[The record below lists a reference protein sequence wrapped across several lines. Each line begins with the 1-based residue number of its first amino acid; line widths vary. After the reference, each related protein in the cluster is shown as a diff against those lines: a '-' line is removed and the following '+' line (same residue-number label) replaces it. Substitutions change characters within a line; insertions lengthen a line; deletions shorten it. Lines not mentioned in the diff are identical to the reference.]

1 MGCVAWRASSIAKR
15 LLSDWAVGAIAQGSA
30 GVYRLEPGGVR
41 LNWWLR
47 RLRVDSIYLTT
58 NPGVNARRQL
68 PLPEVRVALYNCTI
82 SGVHLT
88 ALALGEGLLATSL
101 GCRAGGVA
109 VEVPRRASDN
119 PASEPSPV
127 PTMSSGGAGGAFLVL
142 KQGLR
147 LPPYAPRVRITG
159 IAFPN
164 LAFDFRLPR
173 GRTGE
178 TEIQLER
185 LEWLMT
191 GLEIDPADTGAAARP
206 LFSRTIELVASNF
219 EAHPDKAVVVRVGQ
233 LRASLTDSTLEVR
246 GVDFC
251 PTGSDRAFA
260 RSQRYRHDLIKI
272 TVGRAKAQGL
282 DFGAFAVGRGTSA
295 RRLEVDSFRAD
306 ISSDKRRPDNP
317 SHQPH
322 RTPQQWIADLDET
335 LSVDSVVVQ
344 DGEIVYREHSV
355 GRMRPGVITFAH
367 IQATATRVRHIVG
380 RRGSADAMALT
391 ASANLQHVGELK
403 VQFEVPLD
411 ASQFDMDLQGTLG
424 AMPATALNAFVE
436 EVAPLKIASGEVT
449 EVGFRVKVTAGVARG
464 TITPRFNDLS
474 IAVTARGSGGIM
486 GGGGIVGGVARSLAS
501 FAANRWKVRSNNP
514 ENAKAPVLRGKIR
527 HVFRSRRDAPRIL
540 VGERTRRALAGRQ
553 QVAERRRWVISR
565 VTT

>member
-1 MGCVAWRASSIAKR
+1 MCCVAWRASSIAKR

-58 NPGVNARRQL
+58 NPGVNARRRL
-68 PLPEVRVALYNCTI
+68 PLPTVRVALYNCTI

-88 ALALGEGLLATSL
+88 TLALGEGLLATSF

-109 VEVPRRASDN
+109 VDVPRRAPDSL
-119 PASEPSPV
+119 ASESSPV
-127 PTMSSGGAGGAFLVL
+127 PATSSGGAGRAFLVL

-147 LPPYAPRVRITG
+147 LPSYAPRVRITR

-185 LEWLMT
+185 LQWLMT

-219 EAHPDKAVVVRVGQ
+219 EAHPDRAVVVRVGL

-282 DFGAFAVGRGTSA
+282 DFGAFAVGQGTSA

-335 LSVDSVVVQ
+335 LNVDSVVMQ
-344 DGEIVYREHSV
+344 DGEIVYREQSV
-355 GRMRPGVITFAH
+355 GRTRPGVITFAR
-367 IQATATRVRHIVG
+367 IQATATDVRHVVG
-380 RRGSADAMALT
+380 RRSGADAMTLT
-391 ASANLQHVGELK
+391 ASANLQNVGELN

-411 ASQFDMDLQGTLG
+411 APQFDMAFHGTLG
-424 AMPATALNAFVE
+424 AMPATALNAFVQQ
-436 EVAPLKIASGEVT
+436 VAPLRIASGDVT
-449 EVGFRVKVTAGVARG
+449 EVGFRATVNAGLVRG

-474 IAVTARGSGGIM
+474 IAVTARGSAGIM
-486 GGGGIVGGVARSLAS
+486 GGGGIVGGVARGLAS
-501 FAANRWKVRSNNP
+501 FAANRWKVRANNP
-514 ENAKAPVLRGKIR
+514 ENARTPVRRGKIR
-527 HVFRSRRDAPRIL
+527 HLFSADETLHGFLWASVRDAL
-540 VGERTRRALAGRQ
+540 L
-553 QVAERRRWVISR
+553 QVVSK
-565 VTT
+565 

>member
-68 PLPEVRVALYNCTI
+68 PLPVVRVALYNCTI

-109 VEVPRRASDN
+109 VEVPRRAPDH
-119 PASEPSPV
+119 PASEPSPL
-127 PTMSSGGAGGAFLVL
+127 PTTSSGGAGGAFLVL

-147 LPPYAPRVRITG
+147 LPSYAPRVRITG

-219 EAHPDKAVVVRVGQ
+219 EAHPDRAVVVRVGQ

-335 LSVDSVVVQ
+335 LSIDSVVVQ
-344 DGEIVYREHSV
+344 DGEIVYREQSV
-355 GRMRPGVITFAH
+355 GRMRPGVITFAR

-380 RRGSADAMALT
+380 RRGSADAMTLT
-391 ASANLQHVGELK
+391 ASANLQKVGELN

-411 ASQFDMDLQGTLG
+411 ASQFDMGLQGTLG

-436 EVAPLKIASGEVT
+436 QVAPLRIASGDVT

-514 ENAKAPVLRGKIR
+514 ENAKAPVLRGRIR
-527 HVFRSRRDAPRIL
+527 HVFRSDETLHGFLWASVRDGL
-540 VGERTRRALAGRQ
+540 L
-553 QVAERRRWVISR
+553 QVVSK
-565 VTT
+565 